1 MKTGAKGGVLNIL
14 SEDDMLRIH
23 HAALALLQ
31 DPGIQSE
38 SDLFLDIFARG
49 GAQVDRDDARHP
61 RLP

>member
-23 HAALALLQ
+23 GAALALLQ

-38 SDLFLDIFARG
+38 SDLFLDIFHA
-49 GAQVDRDDARHP
+49 GAHR
-61 RLP
+61 